1 MGKPGGGVGGGGGGG
16 TLPPSTILIRLKNI
30 NNIWAI
36 IFYWTWEKFGCKCMK
51 KRLLTKFFEQFL
63 LKLYLLSANF
73 IVEIHV

>member
-36 IFYWTWEKFGCKCMK
+36 ILIE
-51 KRLLTKFFEQFL
+51 LDIN
-63 LKLYLLSANF
+63 SVVN
-73 IVEIHV
+73 V